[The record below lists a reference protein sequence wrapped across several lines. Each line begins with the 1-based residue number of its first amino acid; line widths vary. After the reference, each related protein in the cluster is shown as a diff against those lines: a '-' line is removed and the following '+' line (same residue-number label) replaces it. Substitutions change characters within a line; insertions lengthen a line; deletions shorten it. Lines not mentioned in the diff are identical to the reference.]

1 MNITTTVLVLTALVL
16 VGIRVWNVL
25 HNGPADRNLFTLL
38 TFRPA
43 APMAGYLTT
52 DRDRERI
59 AADLRALPSR
69 TMTAA

>member
-25 HNGPADRNLFTLL
+25 HNRPADRNLFTLL

-59 AADLRALPSR
+59 VADLHAIPTRP
-69 TMTAA
+69 